1 MVSPETTDSRAANIE
16 ELVIAGWVLQATAH
30 RIERGDRHVKLE
42 PKTTRLLAYLAAH
55 AGKPISREVLLEA
68 VWPGVV
74 VGDEALTNAVNKL
87 RRAFGDDRQ
96 HPRIIETIPKMGYR
110 LIAHVETRPGAA
122 TEQRE
127 AVPRQHAGFQ
137 QIDSG
142 ALAKRPGVQA
152 TPKRAHRT
160 RWITAAALLSLLAL
174 ALFGLF
180 IFLPPS
186 HEHQTPAEDAPDLVA
201 SGASIAVLPFD
212 NLGGVPDQ
220 DYFSDGITD
229 DLITSLAKYPDLLV
243 ISRDSTFVYKHK
255 PLDIALIASKL
266 NVRYILHGSVRRVDQ
281 QVRINAQLIETS
293 NGSLLWAETYDG
305 RMDDIFA
312 LQDGITKKIL
322 SALAPRLKSAG
333 PMELQLSRTS
343 NARAY
348 NNLLIGRQHFY
359 LFYNKEENRKAR
371 EFFRTATQLDP
382 DFALAYA
389 MLAWTYAFDAMNG
402 WSDDREASL
411 LRARELATRAID
423 LEQALPVAYFVR
435 GLSYRELGEYVK
447 ALVEAQKAIE
457 YDPNYAHA
465 YMLLASLLYY
475 AGRPEEG
482 LRRIQKAMQINP
494 HHPYNYT
501 FHLGQAYYILGR
513 YQEAIDA
520 FQQGVASNP
529 ASERLHVWL
538 AAAYAQL
545 GETDSAE
552 WETQQVLTLNPDFSL
567 QRIEE
572 TYPSTD
578 PEDRKNFI
586 DSLRS
591 AGLRQ

>member
-1 MVSPETTDSRAANIE
+1 MVSPETSDSQAVNVD
-16 ELVIAGWVLQATAH
+16 ELVIAGWVLQTTAH
-30 RIERGDRHVKLE
+30 QIERGDRRVKLE
-42 PKTTRLLAYLAAH
+42 PKTTRLLAYLAKH

-96 HPRIIETIPKMGYR
+96 HPHIIETIPKMGYR
-110 LIAHVETRPGAA
+110 LIAHVETRPGPA
-122 TEQRE
+122 TEQQE
-127 AVPRQHAGFQ
+127 AVSSEHAGLQ

-142 ALAKRPGVQA
+142 VLARRPDIKA
-152 TPKRAHRT
+152 TPKLTNRT
-160 RWITAAALLSLLAL
+160 RWMTAATLLSLLVFVL
-174 ALFGLF
+174 SVLFV
-180 IFLPPS
+180 FLQPS
-186 HEHQTPAEDAPDLVA
+186 HRDQTPAEAAPELA
-201 SGASIAVLPFD
+201 TSRPSIAVLPFD
-212 NLGGVPDQ
+212 NMGGVPDQ

-255 PLDIALIASKL
+255 PLDIALIAAKL
-266 NVRYILHGSVRRVDQ
+266 NVRYVLHGSVRRVDQ

-305 RMDDIFA
+305 KMDDIFA
-312 LQDGITKKIL
+312 LQDSITKNIL
-322 SALAPRLKSAG
+322 SALAPRLTRAG
-333 PMELQLSRTS
+333 SMEPQLRRTTNS
-343 NARAY
+343 QAY

-359 LFYNKEENRKAR
+359 LFYNKVENRKAR
-371 EFFRTATQLDP
+371 EYFQIATRLDP

-402 WSDDREASL
+402 WSEDREASL

-435 GLSYRELGEYVK
+435 GLSYRERGEYVK

-457 YDPNYAHA
+457 YDPNYANA
-465 YMLLASLLYY
+465 YILLASLLYY

-513 YQEAIDA
+513 YQEAINA

-529 ASERLHVWL
+529 AAERLHVWL

-578 PEDRKNFI
+578 PADRKRFI
-586 DSLRS
+586 DSLRR
-591 AGLRQ
+591 AGLGQ